1 MKSTIDQLGII
12 ALFAILCFGIA
23 LGVNA
28 YLFAAVFAAEAAA
41 ALIWAAW
48 LKK

>member
-12 ALFAILCFGIA
+12 ALLAILCFGIA
-23 LGVNA
+23 LGVDA
-28 YLFAAVFAAEAAA
+28 YLFAAAFAAEAAA

-48 LKK
+48 LRK